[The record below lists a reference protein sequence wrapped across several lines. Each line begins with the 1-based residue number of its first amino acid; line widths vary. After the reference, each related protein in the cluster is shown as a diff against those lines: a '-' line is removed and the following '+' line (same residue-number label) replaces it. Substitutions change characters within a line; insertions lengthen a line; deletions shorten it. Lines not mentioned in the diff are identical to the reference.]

1 MFSFRPVLNPLAV
14 LAFLLPSL
22 SVFAQQEEERDSSS
36 LLMTNYNALREEG
49 QGFYLRD
56 GIQLYEKPDSVKT
69 SLGGLYWW
77 CDFEFSSDDA
87 ETTNYGYIGRVVKYY
102 LGSNLEDGIAQGA
115 QSSPSKKRAYLVSAV
130 MVPTLGIFEGHW
142 HTTHDDW
149 VYRYWD
155 DGSLTLPIL
164 GWEGHDEGDTSQNA
178 ETSAFSSSGTLT
190 KITPESAA
198 ELLGMDVDDMTPAI
212 CSTEYKAAWNAT
224 HVLDPIDTSLTKL
237 EETVAQLQ
245 VNNKELLSRIVAIEG
260 SRPAN
265 GSATTTSASS
275 PFMAA
280 MEHTTTTEMVV
291 KSIVTVVII
300 IGLVA
305 VDFM

>member
-49 QGFYLRD
+49 QGFYL
-56 GIQLYEKPDSVKT
+56 QESSNLYEKPGSV
-69 SLGGLYWW
+69 SASVVGVYWW
-77 CDFEFSSDDA
+77 CDLEFSSEDA
-87 ETTNYGYIGRVVKYY
+87 TTNYGYVGRTVFYY
-102 LGSNLEDGIAQGA
+102 LGSSLEDSMAQGA
-115 QSSPSKKRAYLVSAV
+115 QSFLSNKRALSVSAV
-130 MVPTLGIFEGHW
+130 LVPTLGIFEGQFHA
-142 HTTHDDW
+142 TTDDW
-149 VYRYWD
+149 GFRYWD
-155 DGSLTLPIL
+155 DGSSTLPIL
-164 GWEGHDEGDTSQNA
+164 GWEGHDEGDASQNSD
-178 ETSAFSSSGTLT
+178 TSAWSGSGVIT
-190 KITPESAA
+190 KVTPEAA
-198 ELLGMDVDDMTPAI
+198 AKLLGMEVNAMTPTI
-212 CSTEYKAAWNAT
+212 CNTEYEAAWNAS

-300 IGLVA
+300 VGLVA